1 MRRIARLDEMEVL
14 VEAAP
19 GGADANARES
29 SAREL
34 GHLVKHLIGVTA
46 KITVT
51 DPGGVE
57 RSQGKAR
64 RVVDRR

>member
-1 MRRIARLDEMEVL
+1 ML
-14 VEAAP
+14 VEAALP
-19 GGADANARES
+19 RRRPTRAGIGRNA
-29 SAREL
+29 A
-34 GHLVKHLIGVTA
+34 HHVKGSIGITA

-64 RVVDRR
+64 RVIDKRPKS